1 MTRFALALAL
11 ATPLTA
17 AAADAP
23 RAEIFG
29 GYSHARHQ
37 SKETDGFL
45 GAVDVSLGQSLGV
58 EVSLSGH
65 YRSEG
70 DEDFSWTT
78 LMAGPR
84 YAWRGERFT
93 PFLVAGAGVVRSST
107 GIEVFD
113 VSISESQTDFAA
125 AAGAGLDF
133 AFARSWAMRVQVDS
147 VFSWPEDGTEADPR
161 ASIGIVYRA
170 GSR

>member
-1 MTRFALALAL
+1 MTRLVLALAL
-11 ATPLTA
+11 ATPLA
-17 AAADAP
+17 ADAADAP
-23 RAEIFG
+23 QVELFG
-29 GYSHARHQ
+29 GYSHARHE

-45 GAVDVSLGQSLGV
+45 AAVDVSLGQSVGV
-58 EVSLSGH
+58 EVSVSGH

-70 DEDFSWTT
+70 GESFSWTT
-78 LMAGPR
+78 LLAGPR

-93 PFLVAGAGVVRSST
+93 PFVLAGGGVVRSST

-133 AFARSWAMRVQVDS
+133 AFARKWALRVQVDS